1 MSVGERDPHTG
12 HMTTGHDWNGI
23 KELNTPVPKAV
34 LYFLAA
40 TVIYSLVYWV
50 LMPAWPLGVTY
61 TKGLLGI
68 DQRTTVE
75 ARLSQAAQERS
86 SWSDALA
93 GQDFGQIAE
102 DDTLMAIVRHSG
114 STLFGDNCAVC
125 HGERGEGGPGYPAL
139 TGGSWLWGGEADDI
153 WETLRVGVNAE
164 HPETRIAEM
173 MAFGRDGILDRQSVL
188 DTVSYVQSLSGD
200 TDGLDPDA
208 VTRGEEAFAMNCSA
222 CHGESGQGD
231 TTMGAPDLTDD
242 FWIYGGDRNA
252 IYQSIFHGRQG
263 HMPQWETRLSPVERK
278 ILTLYVRDLGEQA
291 R

>member
-23 KELNTPVPKAV
+23 KELNTPVPKPV

-40 TVIYSLVYWV
+40 TVIFSLVYWV

-75 ARLSQAAQERS
+75 ARLSEAAQERS
-86 SWSDALA
+86 SWSEALVE
-93 GQDFGQIAE
+93 QDFGQIAE

-125 HGERGEGGPGYPAL
+125 HGAGGEGGPGYPSL
-139 TGGSWLWGGEADDI
+139 TDGAWLWGGEAEDI
-153 WETLRVGVNAE
+153 SETLRVGINAE

-173 MAFGRDGILDRQSVL
+173 LAFGRDGILDRQSVL
-188 DTVSYVQSLSGD
+188 DTVSYVQSLSGA
-200 TDGLDPDA
+200 TEGLDPEA
-208 VTRGEEAFAMNCSA
+208 VTRGEEAFAMNCSS

-231 TTMGAPDLTDD
+231 TTMGAPDLTDG

-252 IYQSIFHGRQG
+252 IYQSVFHGRQG

>member
-23 KELNTPVPKAV
+23 KELNTPVPKPV
-34 LYFLAA
+34 LFFLAA
-40 TVIYSLVYWV
+40 TVIFSLVYWV

-75 ARLSQAAQERS
+75 ARLSEAAQQRAV
-86 SWSDALA
+86 WSEAFAD
-93 GQDFGQIAE
+93 QDFEQIAG

-125 HGERGEGGPGYPAL
+125 HGARGEGGPGYPSL
-139 TGGSWLWGGEADDI
+139 TDGAWLWGGEAEDI
-153 WETLRVGVNAE
+153 SETLRVGINAQ

-173 MAFGRDGILDRQSVL
+173 LAFGRDGILDRQSIL
-188 DTVSYVQSLSGD
+188 DTVSYVQSLSGG
-200 TDGLDPDA
+200 TDGLDADA
-208 VTRGEEAFAMNCSA
+208 VTRGEEIFAMNCSS

-231 TTMGAPDLTDD
+231 TTMGAPDLTDG

-278 ILTLYVRDLGEQA
+278 ILTLYVRDLAEQA